1 MGKSRTRARVGG
13 GGDEEEEQKAGTRG
27 IGGKG

>member
-1 MGKSRTRARVGG
+1 MGKGRIRARA

-27 IGGKG
+27 IGGKE